1 MPLHWSLRSHADAG
15 VCHPERR
22 NILGLKG
29 LGTDQGDDRDFGLTI
44 DPDRRPRRATSPI
57 NIKRDTLIPV

>member
-1 MPLHWSLRSHADAG
+1 MPLYWRLRSHADAG

-22 NILGLKG
+22 NILRLKG
-29 LGTDQGDDRDFGLTI
+29 LATGQGDDRDFGLTI

-57 NIKRDTLIPV
+57 DIKRDTLIPV